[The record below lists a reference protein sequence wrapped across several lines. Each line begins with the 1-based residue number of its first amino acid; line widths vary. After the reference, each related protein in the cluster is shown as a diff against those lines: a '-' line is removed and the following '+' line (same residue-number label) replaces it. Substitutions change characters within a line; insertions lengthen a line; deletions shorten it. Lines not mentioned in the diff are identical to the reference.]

1 MIRKAQ
7 SGLDIRYINSPSQ
20 NKDSGNQEYKDSG
33 LDYSKGVSDARNF
46 LSNWITKRKETG
58 GYDDQ
63 LQDIDFMQNRI
74 TNTPILISSNYT
86 NSGGR
91 FDSPNKD
98 SLGGI
103 KLNSNVAS
111 DSFNA
116 PSYGKNLFSNTT
128 HELTHAM
135 SLYSTN
141 SGKRYANYEQ
151 ANEAAASSVTAPLL
165 KINSILGGNLVPM
178 SGSYE
183 NTAAEI
189 YARLMQ
195 MRQEAKMDPTK
206 KFKYNDYKYL
216 LGKYGIDFGKEKSEA
231 LMNEVADNS
240 TNSSFQLD
248 NGVYMGKMGIK
259 IFGL

>member
-7 SGLDIRYINSPSQ
+7 EGLDIKYINSPSQ
-20 NKDSGNQEYKDSG
+20 NKDYGNVGYRQSG
-33 LDYSKGVSDARNF
+33 LDYSKGVQDARSF

-58 GYDDQ
+58 DYDDQ
-63 LQDIDFMQNRI
+63 LQDTDFMQNRI
-74 TNTPILISSNYT
+74 SNTPIVITSNYT
-86 NSGGR
+86 QGGGKFNSP
-91 FDSPNKD
+91 SKD
-98 SLGGI
+98 NLGNVV
-103 KLNSNVAS
+103 LNSNIAS
-111 DSFNA
+111 GNFNV
-116 PSYGKNLFSNTT
+116 PSYGRDLFSNIT

-135 SLYSTN
+135 SMYSTKT
-141 SGKRYANYEQ
+141 GGGYKNYEE
-151 ANEAAASSVTAPLL
+151 ANNAVRNQLTSPIL

-178 SGSYE
+178 GGNYE
-183 NTAAEI
+183 GTSAEI

-231 LMNEVADNS
+231 LMNDVADNY
-240 TNSSFQLD
+240 TNSQLD
-248 NGVYMGKMGIK
+248 DGIYMGKMGIK

>member
-7 SGLDIRYINSPSQ
+7 EGLDIKYINSPSQ
-20 NKDSGNQEYKDSG
+20 NKDSGNAGYKQSG

-58 GYDDQ
+58 EYDDQ

-86 NSGGR
+86 DSSGR
-91 FDSPNKD
+91 FGAPNKD

-111 DSFNA
+111 SDFNA
-116 PSYGKNLFSNTT
+116 PSYGKNLFSNIT
-128 HELTHAM
+128 HELTHAL
-135 SLYSTN
+135 SLYHTN
-141 SGKRYANYEQ
+141 VGKRYTNYEQ
-151 ANEAAASSVTAPLL
+151 ANEAALNSVTAPIL

-183 NTAAEI
+183 NTAAEV

-231 LMNEVADNS
+231 LMNDVADNS
-240 TNSSFQLD
+240 IQQD
-248 NGVYMGKMGIK
+248 NGIYMGKMGIK
-259 IFGL
+259 IFGI

>member
-7 SGLDIRYINSPSQ
+7 EGLDIKYINSPSQ
-20 NKDSGNQEYKDSG
+20 NKEYGNAGYKESGQ
-33 LDYSKGVSDARNF
+33 DYSKGVSNARNF
-46 LSNWITKRKETG
+46 LANWITKRKETG
-58 GYDDQ
+58 NYDGQ

-74 TNTPILISSNYT
+74 SNTPIVITSSYT
-86 NSGGR
+86 QGGGR
-91 FDSPNKD
+91 FNAPSKD
-98 SLGGI
+98 NLGNVV
-103 KLNSNVAS
+103 LNSNIAS
-111 DSFNA
+111 ENFNA
-116 PSYGKNLFSNTT
+116 PSYGKNLFSNIT
-128 HELTHAM
+128 HELTHAL
-135 SLYSTN
+135 SLYYTN
-141 SGKRYANYEQ
+141 AGKRYANYEQ
-151 ANEAAASSVTAPLL
+151 ANEATASSVTAPIL

-178 SGSYE
+178 GGDYE
-183 NTAAEI
+183 GTAAEV

-240 TNSSFQLD
+240 TNSQLD
-248 NGVYMGKMGIK
+248 NDVYMGKMGIK